1 MDDIRNADPDL
12 GIFWNSGTRNLENV
26 VAGPVLE
33 SATFRHHRTLEQLP
47 VQYKPLGNTGIEVS
61 EFALGCWPFAGGR
74 VWGPQD
80 DAVSIA
86 TVHAALD
93 RGVTFF
99 DTAEGY
105 DDDSHSEEVLGRALA
120 GRRSEAVI
128 ATKISPPHLVP
139 GLVEETCD
147 ASLRRLQT
155 DYIDLY
161 QIHWPNHDVP
171 IEDSLA
177 SLIKLCDSGKIRSI
191 GVSNFGVRD
200 LSGALES
207 ANVVTDQLPYNL
219 LWRPIEVEIL
229 PKCLDNN
236 VGLICYSPLAQGLL
250 TGRYS
255 TPDDVPDGLSRS
267 RLFSND
273 RPLANHGEDGC
284 ETEMFDAIA
293 SVMAIADR
301 LGEHPARV
309 SLSWVRSRPGITAL
323 LVGARSPEE
332 LDLNI
337 PAFEYDLP
345 DGVAEELE
353 AATDPVKSRLG
364 TNADMWN
371 GENRMR

>member
-1 MDDIRNADPDL
+1 M
-12 GIFWNSGTRNLENV
+12 
-26 VAGPVLE
+26 
-33 SATFRHHRTLEQLP
+33 
-47 VQYKPLGNTGIEVS
+47 QYKPLGKTGIRVS
-61 EFALGCWPFAGGR
+61 EFALGCWPFAGGS

-120 GRRSEAVI
+120 GRRTEAVI

-139 GLVEETCD
+139 ALVVDACD

-171 IEDSLA
+171 IEDSLE
-177 SLIKLCDSGKIRSI
+177 SLTRLRDSGKIRSI
-191 GVSNFGVRD
+191 GVSNFGVSD
-200 LSGALES
+200 LSSALES
-207 ANVVTDQLPYNL
+207 ADIVTDQLPYNL

-229 PKCLDNN
+229 PMCLDND

-250 TGRYS
+250 TGRYAS
-255 TPDDVPDGLSRS
+255 PDDVPDGLSRS

-273 RPLANHGEDGC
+273 RPLANHGESGC
-284 ETEMFDAIA
+284 EAETFDAIA
-293 SVMAIADR
+293 KVIAIADS
-301 LGEHPARV
+301 LSEHPAMI

-332 LDLNI
+332 LDLNM

-345 DGVAEELE
+345 DSIVEELG
-353 AATDPVKSRLG
+353 AATDLVKSKLG
-364 TNADMWN
+364 ANADMWN
-371 GENRMR
+371 ADNRMR

>member
-1 MDDIRNADPDL
+1 
-12 GIFWNSGTRNLENV
+12 
-26 VAGPVLE
+26 
-33 SATFRHHRTLEQLP
+33 
-47 VQYKPLGNTGIEVS
+47 VQYKPLGKTGIKVS
-61 EFALGCWPFAGGR
+61 EFALGCWPFSGGA

-80 DAVSIA
+80 DDVSIA

-93 RGVTFF
+93 RGITFF

-120 GRRSEAVI
+120 GHRSEAVI

-139 GLVEETCD
+139 GMVEETCD
-147 ASLRRLQT
+147 ASLRRLQS

-177 SLIKLCDSGKIRSI
+177 ALLKLQDAGKIRSI
-191 GVSNFGVRD
+191 GVCNFGIQD

-207 ANVVTDQLPYNL
+207 AEIVTDQLPYNL
-219 LWRPIEVEIL
+219 LWRPIEVEIS

-250 TGRYS
+250 TGRYAS
-255 TPDDVPDGLSRS
+255 PNDVPDGLSRS
-267 RLFSND
+267 RLFSKD
-273 RPLANHGEDGC
+273 RPLAKHGENGC
-284 ETEMFDAIA
+284 ETETFDAIA
-293 SVMAIADR
+293 RVIAVADR
-301 LGEHPARV
+301 LGEHPAKIA
-309 SLSWVRSRPGITAL
+309 LSWLRSRPGITAL

-332 LDLNI
+332 LDLNV

-345 DGVAEELE
+345 DGIAEELE
-353 AATDPVKSRLG
+353 AATEPVLANLG
-364 TNADMWN
+364 SNADMWN
-371 GENRMR
+371 SENRMR

>member
-1 MDDIRNADPDL
+1 MLKSASIRHYHTL
-12 GIFWNSGTRNLENV
+12 GKRPL
-26 VAGPVLE
+26 
-33 SATFRHHRTLEQLP
+33 
-47 VQYKPLGNTGIEVS
+47 QYKPLGDTGIQVS

-80 DAVSIA
+80 DSVSIA

-93 RGVTFF
+93 GGITFF

-105 DDDSHSEEVLGRALA
+105 DDDSHSETILGQALA

-139 GLVEETCD
+139 GLVAQACE
-147 ASLRRLQT
+147 ASLDRLQT

-177 SLIKLCDSGKIRSI
+177 SLIELRDSGKIRSI
-191 GVSNFGVRD
+191 GVCNFGVRD
-200 LSGALES
+200 LSAALES
-207 ANVVTDQLPYNL
+207 AAIVTDQLPYSL
-219 LWRPIEVEIL
+219 LWRPIEVEIS
-229 PKCLDNN
+229 PKCLENN

-250 TGRYS
+250 TGRYAS
-255 TPDDVPDGLSRS
+255 PDDVPDGLSRS
-267 RLFSND
+267 RLFSKD

-284 ETEMFDAIA
+284 EAETVDAIA
-293 SVMAIADR
+293 GVIAIAER
-301 LGEHPARV
+301 LGEHPAKI
-309 SLSWVRSRPGITAL
+309 SISWVRSRPGITAL

-332 LDLNI
+332 LDLNM

-345 DGVAEELE
+345 DGVAQELE
-353 AATDPVKSRLG
+353 AVTNPVKSKLG
-364 TNADMWN
+364 PSADMWS
-371 GENRMR
+371 GEDRMR

>member
-1 MDDIRNADPDL
+1 M
-12 GIFWNSGTRNLENV
+12 
-26 VAGPVLE
+26 
-33 SATFRHHRTLEQLP
+33 
-47 VQYKPLGNTGIEVS
+47 QYKPLGKTGIRVS
-61 EFALGCWPFAGGR
+61 EFALGCWPFAGGS

-120 GRRSEAVI
+120 GRRTEAVI

-139 GLVEETCD
+139 ALVEDTCD

-171 IEDSLA
+171 IEDSLD
-177 SLIKLCDSGKIRSI
+177 SLTRLRDSGKIRSI

-200 LSGALES
+200 LSSALES
-207 ANVVTDQLPYNL
+207 ADIVTDQLPYNL
-219 LWRPIEVEIL
+219 LWRPIEVEIS
-229 PKCLDNN
+229 PMCLDNG
-236 VGLICYSPLAQGLL
+236 VGLVCYSPLAQGLL

-255 TPDDVPDGLSRS
+255 SPDDVPDGLSRS
-267 RLFSND
+267 RLFSTG
-273 RPLANHGEDGC
+273 RPLANHGESGC
-284 ETEMFDAIA
+284 EIETFDAIA
-293 SVMAIADR
+293 KITAIADS
-301 LGEHPARV
+301 LGEHPAKI

-332 LDLNI
+332 LDLNM

-345 DGVAEELE
+345 DGIVEELE
-353 AATDPVKSRLG
+353 AATDLVKSKLG
-364 TNADMWN
+364 ANADMWN
-371 GENRMR
+371 ADNRMR